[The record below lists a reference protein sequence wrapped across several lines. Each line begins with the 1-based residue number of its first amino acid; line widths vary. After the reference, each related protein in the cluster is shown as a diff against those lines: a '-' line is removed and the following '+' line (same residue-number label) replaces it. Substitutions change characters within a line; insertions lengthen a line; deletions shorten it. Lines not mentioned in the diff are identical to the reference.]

1 MLNEK
6 VALLTGSV
14 GGIGYAS
21 AEALAEAGC
30 NIVLNGIEEEEKGVH
45 CADVLSK
52 KYGVES
58 IYVRADLRKI
68 HEIQDLVGRSN
79 EQFGSVDVVVNN
91 AVVRHFALTEDFSAE
106 DWDDAMSVNLSA
118 AFHIIRLSLPGMKSS
133 GWGRI
138 VNIASVL
145 GTFAMRERVDY
156 VTSKTGLIGLTR
168 AVALETLEFDI
179 TCNAVCPGAVLTP
192 ASDERIRKLMVAEDL
207 DRAAATKKFLAD
219 RQPAGRFVEQAS
231 IAKVV
236 SFLCMPFSQDIT
248 GVSLPVD
255 AGWSVGR

>member
-1 MLNEK
+1 MLNGK

-106 DWDDAMSVNLSA
+106 DWDDAMSVNFVCSVSHNSA
-118 AFHIIRLSLPGMKSS
+118 FVAWNEVVG
-133 GWGRI
+133 
-138 VNIASVL
+138 L
-145 GTFAMRERVDY
+145 GTYCEYR
-156 VTSKTGLIGLTR
+156 
-168 AVALETLEFDI
+168 
-179 TCNAVCPGAVLTP
+179 
-192 ASDERIRKLMVAEDL
+192 
-207 DRAAATKKFLAD
+207 
-219 RQPAGRFVEQAS
+219 
-231 IAKVV
+231 
-236 SFLCMPFSQDIT
+236 LCLGDFC
-248 GVSLPVD
+248 D
-255 AGWSVGR
+255 AGTGGLRYKQNWSHWSNQSRCSRNA